1 MKIKVIAF
9 NKDIIDD
16 VFDIQQ
22 KAYKPLFDKY
32 MENDKAIVEFDLE
45 SFYKSFEFHIA
56 DDLLVEVF
64 GRALTD
70 MCLLKMTC
78 LLAQSG

>member
-32 MENDKAIVEFDLE
+32 QDKETNPYMESKEVVLE
-45 SFYKSFEFHIA
+45 NTP
-56 DDLLVEVF
+56 

>member
-32 MENDKAIVEFDLE
+32 QDKETNPYMESKEVVLEKYTRPGTYGYVFIENDLPVGA
-45 SFYKSFEFHIA
+45 
-56 DDLLVEVF
+56 
-64 GRALTD
+64 G
-70 MCLLKMTC
+70 
-78 LLAQSG
+78 